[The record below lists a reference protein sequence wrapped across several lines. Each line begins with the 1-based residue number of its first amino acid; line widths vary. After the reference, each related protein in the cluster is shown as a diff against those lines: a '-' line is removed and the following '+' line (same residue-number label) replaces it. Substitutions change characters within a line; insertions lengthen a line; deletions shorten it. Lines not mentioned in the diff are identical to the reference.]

1 MSSKTATTHIFQ
13 SGVRNWPASVSRREI
28 KVFNLRVWDSR
39 LRHESWQVY
48 SWGNRLLHLLI
59 DPLAN
64 YLLIHNGGSAKHN
77 RLFWC
82 TSEAAKEER
91 KSFRR
96 KHCGDWE
103 ETLWQPSGT
112 SSKVPGIW
120 KETFL
125 WVVHDVNE
133 DVMYCSICTGRKY
146 PSFAN
151 LQSSL
156 YIGCGSGGKFPI
168 DSLVHHNV
176 SKEHYSCSLQSF
188 KSAGHRTNRPFY
200 RYGGHIELIQFKEYY
215 GIPWGNEH
223 ISFVF
228 SSSFRDMFS

>member
-1 MSSKTATTHIFQ
+1 MVAQRSIIGYFGA
-13 SGVRNWPASVSRREI
+13 
-28 KVFNLRVWDSR
+28 
-39 LRHESWQVY
+39 QVKQPKRK
-48 SWGNRLLHLLI
+48 GN
-59 DPLAN
+59 P
-64 YLLIHNGGSAKHN
+64 SAENTVVIEK
-77 RLFWC
+77 
-82 TSEAAKEER
+82 
-91 KSFRR
+91 
-96 KHCGDWE
+96 KHCDSPAVRVRKFQE
-103 ETLWQPSGT
+103 S
-112 SSKVPGIW
+112 W

-188 KSAGHRTNRPFY
+188 KSAGHGTNRPFY

-215 GIPWGNEH
+215 RMPRGHEH

-228 SSSFRDMFS
+228 SSAFRDIFP